1 MSKYLVSTVET
12 YRVDTEAEATKA
24 IEEAKNDDA
33 YVLGKKVNKEA
44 EERIEYLHRI
54 SEHKRK
60 EIPTP
65 IAFERD

>member
-1 MSKYLVSTVET
+1 MGVLYKDL
-12 YRVDTEAEATKA
+12 
-24 IEEAKNDDA
+24 DA
-33 YVLGKKVNKEA
+33 YVLGKKVSKEA